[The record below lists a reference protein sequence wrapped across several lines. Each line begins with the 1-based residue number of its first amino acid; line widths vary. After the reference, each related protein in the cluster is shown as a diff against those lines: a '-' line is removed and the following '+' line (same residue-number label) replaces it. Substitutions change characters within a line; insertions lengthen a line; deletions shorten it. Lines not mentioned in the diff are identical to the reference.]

1 MKKYLLFDLDG
12 TLTDSRLGITTCVQY
27 ALASLGI
34 EEPDLSKLEK
44 FIGPPLRDSFKR
56 YYGFDDKQAERAV
69 EKYRER
75 FQDTGIFENEVYE
88 GIPEM
93 LKVLQSKGM
102 FLAVASSKPQVYVER
117 ILEHFDLKKYFAV
130 VVGSELDGSRENKD
144 EVVMEALNRLF
155 AYKPIQKNQVYMI
168 GDRCYDVEGAKVYGI
183 ESVGVTYGFGDMEEL
198 KAAKADYIVRSV
210 EELEKFLLRGTEES
224 EAEES
229 APKGLT
235 FSNIWVMLYS
245 FLIFMAARSIVM
257 YVVEL
262 FCVALWDANL
272 PEVIDRFLFVRD
284 PDVLAADNASF
295 AFTGNQVVLKS
306 ALGFMAGALA
316 IKKDTKLLVEKTAEK
331 DRLSHLKKDSPA
343 SCMLY
348 GGAVIGAVLGL
359 NILLKLLG
367 MADRSSAYQEVQAFQ
382 YSANFL
388 LGLIVFGLVAS
399 LAEEMMFRGILYN
412 YLKRFFPVRVAVLLS
427 AALFGMYHMNSVQ
440 GIYGF
445 LMGCLI
451 AYGYEYFGK
460 FRVAFSAHA
469 GANILVYCLAYTPL
483 VNSSFVSW
491 PVCGIFAMVCV
502 VCLNVLKRQ
511 KYVL

>member
-12 TLTDSRLGITTCVQY
+12 TLTDPRVGITTCVQY
-27 ALASLGI
+27 ALASFGI

-44 FIGPPLRDSFKR
+44 FIGPPLRDSFMR
-56 YYGFDDKQAERAV
+56 YYGFDEEQAERAV

-93 LKVLQSKGM
+93 LKLLQSKGM

-144 EVVMEALNRLF
+144 EVVQEALNRLF
-155 AYKPIQKNQVYMI
+155 AYKPVQKNQVYMI
-168 GDRCYDVEGAKVYGI
+168 GDRCYDVEGAKPYGI

-210 EELEKFLLRGTEES
+210 EELQKFLLRGTEENDT
-224 EAEES
+224 EDPAK
-229 APKGLT
+229 KGLT
-235 FSNIWVMLYS
+235 FGNIWVMLYS
-245 FLIFMAARSIVM
+245 FLIFMAMRSIVM

-262 FCVALWDANL
+262 LCIALWDADL
-272 PEVIDRFLFVRD
+272 PAAIDRFLFVRD
-284 PDVLAADNASF
+284 PEVLAADNASF

-306 ALGFMAGALA
+306 ALGFVAGALA
-316 IKKDTKLLVEKTAEK
+316 IKRDTKLLVEKTAEEN
-331 DRLSHLKKDSPA
+331 RLSHLKKDEIS
-343 SCMLY
+343 SYLLY
-348 GGAVIGAVLGL
+348 GGAVVGAALGL
-359 NILLKLLG
+359 NLLLKLFG
-367 MADRSSAYQEVQAFQ
+367 MVDRSGAYQEVQASQ

-388 LGLIVFGLVAS
+388 IGLVTFGLIAPI
-399 LAEEMMFRGILYN
+399 AEEMMFRGLLHN
-412 YLKRFFPVRVAVLLS
+412 YLKRFFPVRVAVILS
-427 AALFGMYHMNSVQ
+427 SALFGIYHMNYIQ

-460 FRVAFSAHA
+460 FRVALSAHA
-469 GANILVYCLAYTPL
+469 GANILVYCLTYTP
-483 VNSSFVSW
+483 VVRSGVVSW
-491 PVCGIFAMVCV
+491 PVCGVCAVLAV
-502 VCLNVLKRQ
+502 VCLSILKKQKDVL
-511 KYVL
+511 